1 MPALRYTHRPL
12 PPYAHTPG
20 QTPHPVSDP
29 RGHLHG
35 QVHEPP
41 PPLDPSHW
49 HASEVYRY
57 GVDLFNHGYYWEAH
71 EAWESLWL
79 AAGRSGPVAM
89 WLKTL
94 IKLAA
99 AMVKIRTGNAAGG
112 RRHALRAQE
121 LLSDLFETLDP
132 ADPACEVQS
141 YCGVQRLGV
150 NRMALEV
157 IGIADRSPQAFNSD
171 AILGMTLE
179 LDYPS

>member
-1 MPALRYTHRPL
+1 MPPPRYSNRPL
-12 PPYAHTPG
+12 PPYAHIPG

-35 QVHEPP
+35 TPHETP
-41 PPLDPSHW
+41 PPLDPFHW
-49 HASEVYRY
+49 QASEVYRH

-79 AAGRSGPVAM
+79 AAGRSGPVAI
-89 WLKTL
+89 WLKAL

-99 AMVKIRTGNAAGG
+99 AMVKIRAGNAAGG

-121 LLSDLFETLDP
+121 LLDELDEMLDP
-132 ADPACEVQS
+132 DDPACAVQS
-141 YCGVQRLGV
+141 YCGIQQQRIGCVALAVLGV
-150 NRMALEV
+150 
-157 IGIADRSPQAFNSD
+157 ADRPPQEFDPN
-171 AILGMTLE
+171 AILESTLE